1 MKYFLLILGIFLCS
15 CNKPQKDL
23 ENNSSDTLNYEQLGA
38 EITAQAQSAIL
49 LQLSKAI
56 QNKGI
61 DGAIEYCNANI
72 SLIID
77 SLSQTHQCKIR
88 RTSLKLR
95 NPANAP
101 KNDDE
106 VFILQKF
113 HESYS
118 QSKKIDNKLV
128 ERDGKAIY
136 YKPIVIM
143 METCLKCHGKPDVHV
158 SSNTLK
164 KIQKLYPN
172 DQAINFELHDFRG
185 MWIVEFDK

>member
-1 MKYFLLILGIFLCS
+1 MKYFLLIFCIFLCS
-15 CNKPQKDL
+15 CNTPNKDL
-23 ENNSSDTLNYEQLGA
+23 KKSSSNTPNYEQLGA

-56 QNKGI
+56 QNEGI
-61 DGAIEYCNANI
+61 EGAIEYCNANI

-101 KNDDE
+101 KNEDE
-106 VFILQKF
+106 VLILQKF
-113 HESYS
+113 HENYS
-118 QSKKIDNKLV
+118 QSQKIDSKLM
-128 ERDGKAIY
+128 ERDGKPIY

-143 METCLKCHGKPDVHV
+143 METCLKCHGKPNIHV

-172 DQAINFELHDFRG
+172 DQATNFELQDFRG
-185 MWIVEFDK
+185 MWIVEFE